1 MKSAVALVTDYVLE
15 KLPAEPV
22 PRRITITRALAS
34 LESDAA
40 AQAAL
45 NSIANDLERIERRQ
59 RKLLL
64 HFKRR
69 SA

>member
-1 MKSAVALVTDYVLE
+1 MKSAVSLVTDYVLE

-22 PRRITITRALAS
+22 HRRITITRALAT
-34 LESDAA
+34 LESDQV

-45 NSIANDLERIERRQ
+45 HGIANDLERVERRQ
-59 RKLLL
+59 RKLTL

-69 SA
+69 GA